1 MSWRV
6 ELPRRILRRIERL
19 PKEEGD
25 CILLTLK
32 RLQENPSLV
41 HVKPLEGREDWSLRV
56 GRWRVLLR
64 VDHKAKV
71 FVVTGFGPRGD
82 IYKH

>member
-25 CILLTLK
+25 RILLTLK

-41 HVKPLEGREDWSLRV
+41 HVNMLSL
-56 GRWRVLLR
+56 W
-64 VDHKAKV
+64 KAGK
-71 FVVTGFGPRGD
+71 TGACE
-82 IYKH
+82 